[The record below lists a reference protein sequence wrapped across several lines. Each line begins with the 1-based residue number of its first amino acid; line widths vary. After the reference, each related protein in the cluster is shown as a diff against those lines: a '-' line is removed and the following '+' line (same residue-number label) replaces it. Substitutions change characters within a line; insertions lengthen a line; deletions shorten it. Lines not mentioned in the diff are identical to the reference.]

1 MQDQISPPMST
12 KLKHV
17 RIYVQHISMT
27 KHPAF
32 HACTIRDMVTH
43 CDWLHPNRVP
53 SLARSMRAVTCC
65 RFGQTTCII
74 ITRTATPTQMKD
86 KQETHGGASSLSIA
100 PPTPLC
106 APTMPGEARLFLA
119 LKFTIRKPPSALL
132 PLSRNRHT
140 AHLQARKTGVSKAIA
155 MYYSTWNGR
164 IGRAREGEMVER
176 RARAIYQN
184 LFCLDRHR
192 ITHMRQVRAFW
203 PILRRMEGEERGD
216 DLS

>member
-1 MQDQISPPMST
+1 MT
-12 KLKHV
+12 
-17 RIYVQHISMT
+17 QHPALHWT
-27 KHPAF
+27 AF

-74 ITRTATPTQMKD
+74 ITRTTTTPTQMKD
-86 KQETHGGASSLSIA
+86 KQETRGGASSLSIA

-106 APTMPGEARLFLA
+106 APTMPREARLFLA
-119 LKFTIRKPPSALL
+119 LKFTIRKPPSAL
-132 PLSRNRHT
+132 SRNRHR

-155 MYYSTWNGR
+155 MYYSTRNGR
-164 IGRAREGEMVER
+164 IGRARVGEMVER

>member
-1 MQDQISPPMST
+1 MHALSGTRLHIVIGYIQI
-12 KLKHV
+12 
-17 RIYVQHISMT
+17 
-27 KHPAF
+27 
-32 HACTIRDMVTH
+32 AC
-43 CDWLHPNRVP
+43 PP

-74 ITRTATPTQMKD
+74 ITRTATTPTQMKD
-86 KQETHGGASSLSIA
+86 KQETRGGASSLSIA

-132 PLSRNRHT
+132 PLSRNRHR

-155 MYYSTWNGR
+155 MYYSTRNGR
-164 IGRAREGEMVER
+164 IGRARVGEMVER

-203 PILRRMEGEERGD
+203 PVLAHSKAHGGGGERG
-216 DLS
+216 